1 MENKYHAIF
10 LYRLFL
16 KFLIIMRFFISDKPG
31 RHCFRIKIKKKIHL
45 LTPSH
50 SVPCISPESTFK
62 YLVCTQGFGHS
73 GSGVLLD
80 LFSEFKNIT
89 VLGSHDKNG
98 GSALANK
105 KTAGEFDFVRRYG
118 GVYFLENAFKTR
130 EFNQR
135 DFMLKSFITL
145 SEYFYL
151 QGGVYTDEYMRLTKK
166 FISDLVKFKITTP
179 SGLEGNAA
187 FKFKEWQHKDY
198 PNLQTPFSY
207 ANIKDRYLYYLKDLS
222 VAEYREIAKGYI
234 LSVLKTIES
243 KEYLVLDQF
252 CGDGSTDMERKQ
264 AYAGPFKKI
273 CVYRDPRD
281 VYATGYI
288 LEEHWIP
295 KDPNDFIDWY
305 RYAHE
310 GFIRDHDSP
319 DIVTVRF
326 EDLVLQYSITVTKVL
341 HFLDIDKDKHIHP
354 KKYFNPE
361 ISKKNIGLWKSFP
374 DQDSIDLI
382 YRELRDFCY
391 DN

>member
-1 MENKYHAIF
+1 MAIK
-10 LYRLFL
+10 RLFKL
-16 KFLIIMRFFISDKPG
+16 VKRKTFNFSSPY
-31 RHCFRIKIKKKIHL
+31 
-45 LTPSH
+45 T
-50 SVPCISPESTFK
+50 VPENTNQASYRK
-62 YLVCTQGFGHS
+62 LVCIQGFGHS

-80 LFSEFKNIT
+80 LFAEFEHVT
-89 VLGSHDKNG
+89 VLGNHDKNG

-105 KTAGEFDFVRRYG
+105 KTVGELDFFRRYG

-151 QGGVYTDEYMRLTKK
+151 RGGVYTDEYMRLTKK
-166 FISDLVKFKITTP
+166 FINDLVKFKIKTP

-187 FKFKEWQHKDY
+187 FKFKEWQYKDY

-207 ANIKDRYLYYLKDLS
+207 ANVKDRYLYYLKDLS
-222 VAEYREIAKGYI
+222 VEEYREIAKGYI
-234 LSVLKTIES
+234 LSVLQTIES

-252 CGDGSTDMERKQ
+252 CADGSPDMGIKEE
-264 AYAGPFKKI
+264 YIGPFKKI

-281 VYATGYI
+281 VYVTGC
-288 LEEHWIP
+288 LLKQHWIP
-295 KDPNDFIDWY
+295 KKPYDFVAWY
-305 RYAHE
+305 RYNLK
-310 GFIRDHDSP
+310 GFLSTQKSSSMM
-319 DIVTVRF
+319 VVRF
-326 EDLVLQYSITVTKVL
+326 EELVLQYRISITKVL
-341 HFLDIDKDKHIHP
+341 DFLGVDKEKHINP
-354 KKYFNPE
+354 QKYFKPE
-361 ISKKNIGLWKSFP
+361 MSKNNIGLWKSFA